1 VLILAVDTS
10 SPCGSIAV
18 VRDEKVIGVVSTTT
32 DETYS
37 SRMFRQLDFL
47 LAELKLMHNAFD
59 LFAVNS
65 GPGSFTG
72 LRVGLTAAKGWAEA
86 YSKPVAAISGL
97 EAVAAQC
104 PSGSVLVPII
114 DARRGQLYFG
124 FYRREQGRL
133 VRDGDERVATPEEF
147 LSALTQFPEYSQTI
161 LVSPDADILARVA
174 ARSATGMLAYRRVSN
189 VLALV
194 IGQLAYERFQ
204 RGEVVDALTLEANY
218 VRRSDAEL
226 HSKGPL

>member
-1 VLILAVDTS
+1 MA
-10 SPCGSIAV
+10 
-18 VRDEKVIGVVSTTT
+18 RDEKVIGVVSTTT

-47 LAELKLMHNAFD
+47 LAELKLTHNAFD

-97 EAVAAQC
+97 EAVAAQFQ
-104 PSGSVLVPII
+104 SGTVLVPVI

-124 FYRREQGRL
+124 FYRREEERL
-133 VRDGDERVATPEEF
+133 AREGDERVATPEEF
-147 LSALTQFPEYSQTI
+147 LSALAQFREYCQTI
-161 LVSPDADILARVA
+161 LVSPDAEIMARVA
-174 ARSATGMLAYRRVSN
+174 ERSPTGMLAYQHVSN
-189 VLALV
+189 VLAPV
-194 IGQLAYERFQ
+194 IGQLAYERAK
-204 RGEVVDALTLEANY
+204 RGEVVDAVALDANY

-226 HSKGPL
+226 HWKGPS

>member
-1 VLILAVDTS
+1 MA
-10 SPCGSIAV
+10 
-18 VRDEKVIGVVSTTT
+18 RDEKVIGVVSTTT

-47 LAELKLMHNAFD
+47 LAELKLTHNAFD

-72 LRVGLTAAKGWAEA
+72 LRVGITAAKGWAEA

-97 EAVAAQC
+97 EAVAAQFQ
-104 PSGSVLVPII
+104 SGTVLVPVI

-124 FYRREQGRL
+124 FYRREEERL
-133 VRDGDERVATPEEF
+133 VCEGDERVATPEEF
-147 LSALTQFPEYSQTI
+147 LAALAQFPEYSQAVVVT
-161 LVSPDADILARVA
+161 PDVDIVAFVA
-174 ARSATGMLAYRRVSN
+174 ARSPSGLDYRRVSN
-189 VLALV
+189 VLAPV
-194 IGQLAYERFQ
+194 IGQLAYKRAK
-204 RGEVVDALTLEANY
+204 RGEVVDALALDANY

-226 HSKGPL
+226 HWKGPS